1 MSASEI
7 TNQKLAVLDRLG
19 ETAVVTLTVEALSGD
34 EMALA
39 LRELLMGAY
48 QQGNKHFILDL
59 QNVSAMDSVCVGVLV
74 EVLTQMQQ
82 TRGGGGRIALV
93 NADGNVAYLFRI
105 TRLDRVFPICRDVM
119 TALTAVEHTSAA

>member
-1 MSASEI
+1 MSGPNI
-7 TNQKLAVLDRLG
+7 INPNLAVLDRLG

-34 EMALA
+34 EMALM
-39 LRELLMGAY
+39 LRELLMSVY
-48 QQGNKHFILDL
+48 QQGNRHFILDL

-82 TRGGGGRIALV
+82 TRGGGRIALV
-93 NADGNVAYLFRI
+93 NADGSVAYLFRI

-119 TALTAVEHTSAA
+119 AALSAVEHTAAA

>member
-1 MSASEI
+1 MSGPNI
-7 TNQKLAVLDRLG
+7 INPNLAVLDRLG

-34 EMALA
+34 EMALM
-39 LRELLMGAY
+39 LRELLMSVY

-74 EVLTQMQQ
+74 EMLTQMQQ
-82 TRGGGGRIALV
+82 TRGVGRIALV

-119 TALTAVEHTSAA
+119 AALSAVEHISAA

>member
-1 MSASEI
+1 MSASQL
-7 TNQKLAVLDRLG
+7 TNQNLAVIDRLG
-19 ETAVVTLTVEALSGD
+19 ETAVVTMTVEALAGD

-82 TRGGGGRIALV
+82 TRGVGRIALV

-119 TALTAVEHTSAA
+119 TALSAVEHTSNA

>member
-1 MSASEI
+1 MSGPSI
-7 TNQKLAVLDRLG
+7 INPNLAVLDRLG

-34 EMALA
+34 EMALM
-39 LRELLMGAY
+39 LRELLMSVY

-74 EVLTQMQQ
+74 EMLTQMQQ
-82 TRGGGGRIALV
+82 TRGVGRIALV

-119 TALTAVEHTSAA
+119 AALSAVEHISAA

>member
-1 MSASEI
+1 MSGPNI
-7 TNQKLAVLDRLG
+7 INPNLAVLDRLG

-34 EMALA
+34 EMALM
-39 LRELLMGAY
+39 LRELLMSVY

-74 EVLTQMQQ
+74 EMLTQMQQ
-82 TRGGGGRIALV
+82 MRGGGRIALV

-119 TALTAVEHTSAA
+119 AALSAVEHSAAA